1 MTPSRLRRHDPGE
14 KHTNKG
20 RPGHEESKMIRTM
33 ITDRLVNRN
42 EEIICGRPPRKRAE
56 SYSHLLPLSL
66 AANLPRAQHR
76 GHESLR
82 AALASAVSRR
92 FRGARQAVTDSS
104 PRRAERRQNIDLPVR
119 MPPTHRPPSTN
130 DAPASPSRRRA
141 FNHRRNR
148 ARKLCDDSD
157 TPPGK
162 PTLPFRECAS
172 RAVRRSR
179 ESSSRALNGSIRRLR
194 VPSGYRSSD

>member
-92 FRGARQAVTDSS
+92 FEGHGKPSQTALPDEPNADKTSIYLRERYRPTGLRARTT
-104 PRRAERRQNIDLPVR
+104 
-119 MPPTHRPPSTN
+119 PPLRPLGDGRSITAGI
-130 DAPASPSRRRA
+130 APANCAMTVILRPENPLCHSENA
-141 FNHRRNR
+141 HRE
-148 ARKLCDDSD
+148 
-157 TPPGK
+157 PYG
-162 PTLPFRECAS
+162 
-172 RAVRRSR
+172 
-179 ESSSRALNGSIRRLR
+179 
-194 VPSGYRSSD
+194 VPEKAPAEP